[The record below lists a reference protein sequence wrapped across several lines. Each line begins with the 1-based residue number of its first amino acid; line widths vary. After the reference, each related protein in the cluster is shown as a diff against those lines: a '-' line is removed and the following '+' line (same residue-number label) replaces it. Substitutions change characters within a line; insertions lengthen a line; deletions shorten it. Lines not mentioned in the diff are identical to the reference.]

1 MSDHEHRH
9 EDDGPPRDPKAVVR
23 THPVRVRVY
32 ARNGATIQGLAHIK
46 PGAYQRRVSD
56 VLNLGQVKYIAVT
69 EARYALPATQEV
81 QTDCLLVNV
90 DDIVMV
96 DVAPPRPGDEN
107 KSEPELPG
115 SSF

>member
-1 MSDHEHRH
+1 MSSQFDP
-9 EDDGPPRDPKAVVR
+9 DQGPPRDPKAVVK

-56 VLNLGQVKYIAVT
+56 VLNLGQVRYIAVT
-69 EARYALPATQEV
+69 DVEYHLPSQEATRTECV
-81 QTDCLLVNV
+81 LVNV

-96 DVAPPRPGDEN
+96 DVSPPRPGDEHRT
-107 KSEPELPG
+107 EPELPG
-115 SSF
+115 SSM